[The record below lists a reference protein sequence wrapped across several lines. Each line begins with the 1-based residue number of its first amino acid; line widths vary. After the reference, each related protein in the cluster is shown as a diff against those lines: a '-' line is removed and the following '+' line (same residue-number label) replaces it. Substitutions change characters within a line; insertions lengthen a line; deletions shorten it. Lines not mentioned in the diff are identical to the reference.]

1 MSSETKV
8 TNFMKGE
15 SYTLGPLATL
25 KLVCT
30 SMICGQDQ
38 YYRTAKPNTKS
49 DHFNQHW
56 AIPKDDGEHYFNTIV
71 SNALDADY
79 EGVLQFVG
87 QLRNEY
93 MMRLNAHVILTAAI
107 HHPKRAEFNQLHPN
121 VMKHAIQAA
130 SNIPTDWATQGKLL
144 LESKK
149 PIPTIWK
156 KTIAEELEKMSRYH
170 AAKYLHG
177 NKSQKKPTADAPDKS
192 DELSLIDLI
201 RLTHP
206 KPTDT
211 INELI
216 RTGKVAVSE
225 SEETWERLRSSG
237 KTWREIVNQIR
248 LPHMALLRNL
258 RNIAE
263 EFDASEDPAV
273 TAILTELLDQLV
285 NGVKTGKQF
294 PFRYYS
300 AYKAIQG
307 DSDTRGG
314 KHSGKHRGK
323 KCGKH
328 SGKHSGKKRG
338 SEQAQDPEPAV
349 TKRKLETVER
359 IQSALSVCLLESLA
373 ALPQLNGYVHCL
385 SDNSGSARGAF
396 VSEYGKVGIYEI
408 SNLSSLLTAYT
419 ATEGGSVWVFGD
431 ELVEYKV
438 DKKVPILEQLTRINE
453 LGDTVGQ
460 GTETGVWLFWK
471 KMIQSRTPLDTVFI
485 YSDMQ
490 AGYGQLFADDTYL
503 DEMRK
508 LDCAF
513 ENGIYVDI
521 LSLAKQYREHVK
533 HDVNLFSVQV
543 AGYDNTILPDI
554 LYRGAVLSGWTGK
567 ESNLADAMIR
577 VWDLVEGK

>member
-1 MSSETKV
+1 
-8 TNFMKGE
+8 MKGE

-38 YYRTAKPNTKS
+38 YYRTAKPRTKS
-49 DHFNQHW
+49 DHFAQHW
-56 AIPKDDGEHYFNTIV
+56 VIPSNDGEHYFDTIV

-177 NKSQKKPTADAPDKS
+177 NKSQKKSTADVQEES
-192 DELSLIDLI
+192 TGELSLIDLI

-225 SEETWERLRSSG
+225 SEETWERLRSAG

-314 KHSGKHRGK
+314 KHSGK
-323 KCGKH
+323 
-328 SGKHSGKKRG
+328 KRG

-359 IQSALSVCLLESLA
+359 IQSALNKCLLESLA

-396 VSEYGKVGIYEI
+396 VSEYGQVGIYEI

-431 ELVEYKV
+431 SLVEYKV
-438 DKKVPILEQLTRINE
+438 DKRMPILEQLTQINE
-453 LGDTVGQ
+453 LGNTIGQ

-490 AGYGQLFADDTYL
+490 AGYGQLFADDTCL
-503 DEMRK
+503 DTMRE
-508 LDCAF
+508 LSCAF
-513 ENGIYVDI
+513 ANDIYVDV
-521 LSLAKQYREHVK
+521 LSLVKHYREHVK
-533 HDVNLFSVQV
+533 RDVNLFSVQV
-543 AGYDNTILPDI
+543 AGYDITILPDI

-567 ESNLADAMIR
+567 ESKLADAMIR

>member
-8 TNFMKGE
+8 TNFMKGD

-38 YYRTAKPNTKS
+38 YYRTAKPQTKS
-49 DHFNQHW
+49 EHFNQHW
-56 AIPKDDGEHYFNTIV
+56 VIPCDDGEPYFDNIV

-79 EGVLQFVG
+79 EGVLKFVG
-87 QLRNEY
+87 QLRNDY
-93 MMRLNAHVILTAAI
+93 MMRLNTHVILTAVI
-107 HHPKRAEFNQLHPN
+107 HHPKRAEFNRLHPN
-121 VMKHAIQAA
+121 VMKHSIQAA
-130 SNIPTDWATQGKLL
+130 SNLPTDWATQGKLL

-156 KTIAEELEKMSRYH
+156 KTIAEELGKMSRYH

-177 NKSQKKPTADAPDKS
+177 NKSQKKPTAAMQESTWTQDEPAPKPKKS
-192 DELSLIDLI
+192 GELSLIDLV

-206 KPTDT
+206 KPTET
-211 INELI
+211 IDELL
-216 RTGKVAVSE
+216 RTGKVAVAE
-225 SEETWERLRSSG
+225 SEETWERLRSAG
-237 KTWREIVNQIR
+237 KTWVEIVKQIR

-263 EFDASEDPAV
+263 EFDSEPSSERD
-273 TAILTELLDQLV
+273 AIFTELLDQLV
-285 NGVKTGKQF
+285 KGVKTGKQF

-307 DSDTRGG
+307 ESDT
-314 KHSGKHRGK
+314 
-323 KCGKH
+323 CGKQ
-328 SGKHSGKKRG
+328 KRRGKKRG
-338 SEQAQDPEPAV
+338 EPDQDQEPVPVAQCKP
-349 TKRKLETVER
+349 ETVAR
-359 IQSALSVCLLESLA
+359 IQSALSVCLLESLDA
-373 ALPQLNGYVHCL
+373 MPQLKGYVHCL
-385 SDNSGSARGAF
+385 SDNSGSARCAF
-396 VSEYGKVGIYEI
+396 VSEYGQVGIYEI

-431 ELVEYKV
+431 SLVEYKV
-438 DKKVPILEQLTRINE
+438 DKTVPILEQLSRINE
-453 LGDTVGQ
+453 LGNTIGQ
-460 GTETGVWLFWK
+460 GTETGIWLFWK

-490 AGYGQLFADDTYL
+490 AGYGQLFADDTQL
-503 DEMRK
+503 DTMRE
-508 LDCAF
+508 LSCAVA
-513 ENGIYVDI
+513 NDIYVDV
-521 LSLAKQYREHVK
+521 LSLAKHYREHVK
-533 HDVNLFSVQV
+533 RDVNLFSVQV
-543 AGYDNTILPDI
+543 GGYDNTILPDI

-567 ESNLADAMIR
+567 ESKLADAMIR